1 MARRKR
7 VTRRGTRRGRGVSKG
22 FDTKLIMD
30 IGLAGIGTRLI
41 PNLVNKFFPIDPTLY
56 SVVGAGGTYLAGYF
70 MKKPV
75 LANAGIALGIVELI
89 APMIDDLIGGVTGSP
104 MLPTGKVNL
113 LPGGKVV
120 NTKSVPVPPGV
131 ADYFNLNDYIGSPS
145 VQAFDA
151 YKDSY

>member
-1 MARRKR
+1 MARRRRITRKR
-7 VTRRGTRRGRGVSKG
+7 STRRGRGVSKG

-113 LPGGKVV
+113 LPSSK
-120 NTKSVPVPPGV
+120 VPVKKTTV
-131 ADYFNLNDYIGSPS
+131 NDYFNLNDYIGNPS
-145 VQAFDA
+145 VQSFDA